1 MNNLWLEK
9 YTPNKITDIIGHN
22 NNIKKITWWLK
33 NFYLKDNQVLPDGI
47 FGSAIIISG
56 IHGIGK
62 SATIKLI
69 LEEMNFNPISISS
82 SNIKDNKT
90 ISKYL
95 LGSGNFGSNFS
106 LNQAGTIESIISN
119 KKLALIIHD
128 TENITLS
135 TEKNMLIELYKEN
148 EKQKLFPII
157 FLTNEQHSKL
167 ISDIKKTCFEMN
179 FIPPNINELTGLIN
193 KICTNELINIQDSS
207 VILNIIKFTQYDI
220 RKLIFLLQDLK
231 FTYGTELIDMPKCKS
246 FFLSSQKKDKDI
258 GLFEGT
264 KELLDNYK
272 TIDKCLALYETE
284 KVLLPL
290 MIFENYPRNILS
302 RSYEKGENFFDC
314 ASKICNSISM
324 GDVIET
330 NIYTDQNWY
339 LQSLHGF
346 YTCCETTYELSK
358 YPFKTQ
364 RYPDGNQRYPDGN
377 KLYDIA
383 FSTDLNKTSIKN
395 INKKNISIIQ
405 GKTGKGIHDIL
416 VLNKMIYDLLKKE
429 EYYKIR
435 KISKQYKLS
444 AKYLETILKID
455 KTIEKVNMIQK
466 IKKLISYE

>member
-1 MNNLWLEK
+1 MNTLWLEK
-9 YTPNKITDIIGHN
+9 YTPNKVTDIIGHN
-22 NNIKKITWWLK
+22 DNIKKITWWLK
-33 NFYLKDNQVLPDGI
+33 NFFLKDNQILPGGI
-47 FGSAIIISG
+47 FGSAIIVSG

-95 LGSGNFGSNFS
+95 LGSGNSGSGTNE
-106 LNQAGTIESIISN
+106 GTIESIVSN
-119 KKLALIIHD
+119 KRLALIIHD

-148 EKQKLFPII
+148 EKRRLFPII

-179 FIPPNINELTGLIN
+179 FVPPNINELTGLIN
-193 KICTNELINIQDSS
+193 KICISESINIQDSS

-246 FFLSSQKKDKDI
+246 FFSSSQKKDKDI

-272 TIDKCLALYETE
+272 TIDKCLGLYETE

-302 RSYEKGENFFDC
+302 RSYEKGEKFFDC

-358 YPFKTQ
+358 YPFK
-364 RYPDGNQRYPDGN
+364 N

-455 KTIEKVNMIQK
+455 KTIEKVSMIQK

>member
-1 MNNLWLEK
+1 MNTLWLEK
-9 YTPNKITDIIGHN
+9 YTPNKVTDIIGHGD
-22 NNIKKITWWLK
+22 NIKKITWWLK
-33 NFYLKDNQVLPDGI
+33 NFFLKDNPIPPGGI
-47 FGSAIIISG
+47 FGSAIIVSG

-82 SNIKDNKT
+82 SNIKDNKS

-95 LGSGNFGSNFS
+95 LGSGNSGSGS
-106 LNQAGTIESIISN
+106 SAGTIESIVSN

-135 TEKNMLIELYKEN
+135 TEKNMLIDLYKEN
-148 EKQKLFPII
+148 EKRKLFPII

-179 FIPPNINELTGLIN
+179 FVPPNTTELTGLIN
-193 KICTNELINIQDSS
+193 KICESESINIQDSS

-231 FTYGTELIDMPKCKS
+231 FTYGKELIDMSKCKS
-246 FFLSSQKKDKDI
+246 FFSSSQKKDKDI

-272 TIDKCLALYETE
+272 TIDKCLGLYETE

-302 RSYEKGENFFDC
+302 RSYEKGEKFFDC
-314 ASKICNSISM
+314 AAKICNSISM

-358 YPFKTQ
+358 YPFK
-364 RYPDGNQRYPDGN
+364 N
-377 KLYDIA
+377 KSYDIA

-405 GKTGKGIHDIL
+405 SKTGKGIHDIL

>member
-1 MNNLWLEK
+1 MNTHTLWLEK
-9 YTPNKITDIIGHN
+9 YTPNKVTDIIGHSE
-22 NNIKKITWWLK
+22 NIKKITYWLK
-33 NFYLKDNQVLPDGI
+33 NFYNKTPVPSGGI
-47 FGSAIIISG
+47 FGSSVIVSG

-62 SATIKLI
+62 SIAIKLI
-69 LEEMNFNPISISS
+69 LDEMNFNPISISS
-82 SNIKDNKT
+82 SNIKDNKS

-95 LGSGNFGSNFS
+95 LSSNGSGNS
-106 LNQAGTIESIISN
+106 IETIISN

-148 EKQKLFPII
+148 EKRKLFPII
-157 FLTNEQHSKL
+157 FLCSEQHSKL
-167 ISDIKKTCFEMN
+167 ISDIKKTCCEIN
-179 FIPPNINELTGLIN
+179 FIPPTVDEITILIN
-193 KICTNELINIQDSS
+193 KICKEESINITDQN
-207 VILNIIKFTQYDI
+207 VILNIIKFTQFDI
-220 RKLIFLLQDLK
+220 RKLIFLLQDIK
-231 FTYGTELIDMPKCKS
+231 FTFDKEQIDIAKCKT
-246 FFLSSQKKDKDI
+246 FFMSSQKKDKDI

-264 KELLDNYK
+264 KQLLDNYK
-272 TIDKCLALYETE
+272 NIDKCLGLYETE

-302 RSYEKGENFFDC
+302 RSYDRGDKFFDC

-358 YPFKTQ
+358 YPFK
-364 RYPDGNQRYPDGN
+364 NNN
-377 KLYDIA
+377 KSYDIT

-405 GKTGKGIHDIL
+405 GKTGKGINDIL

-435 KISKQYKLS
+435 KISKQYRLS

-455 KTIEKVNMIQK
+455 KTIEKFNMIQK
-466 IKKLISYE
+466 IKKLISSE

>member
-1 MNNLWLEK
+1 MNSLWLDK
-9 YTPNKITDIIGHN
+9 YAPTKITDIIGHTD
-22 NNIKKITWWLK
+22 NILKLTFWLRNFSSK
-33 NFYLKDNQVLPDGI
+33 NPVPMGGI
-47 FGSAIIISG
+47 FGSAVIVSG

-62 SATIKLI
+62 SITIKLL

-90 ISKYL
+90 IAKYL
-95 LGSGNFGSNFS
+95 LAGGNNVTEG
-106 LNQAGTIESIISN
+106 QAGTIEDILSN

-148 EKQKLFPII
+148 EKRKLFPIV

-167 ISDIKKTCFEMN
+167 ISDIKKNCCEIN
-179 FIPPNINELTGLIN
+179 FTPPSVDELLILIRKICVEENINTADE
-193 KICTNELINIQDSS
+193 NI
-207 VILNIIKFTQYDI
+207 LRNIIKFTQYDI

-231 FTYGTELIDMPKCKS
+231 FTYNNELIDLPKLKA

-264 KELLDNYK
+264 RELLDNYK
-272 TIDKCLALYETE
+272 KIDKCLALYETE

-290 MIFENYPRNILS
+290 MIFENYPRNVLS
-302 RSYEKGENFFDC
+302 RSYENGDQFFDC
-314 ASKICNSISM
+314 VSKICDSISL

-358 YPFKTQ
+358 YPFKKVKNH
-364 RYPDGNQRYPDGN
+364 YEKHIPSYE
-377 KLYDIA
+377 IA

-405 GKTGKGIHDIL
+405 SKTGKSIHDIL
-416 VLNKMIYDLLKKE
+416 VLNKMIYDLIKKE
-429 EYYKIR
+429 EYYKVR
-435 KISKQYKLS
+435 RISTQYKLS

-455 KTIEKVNMIQK
+455 KTIEKINMVQK
-466 IKKLISYE
+466 IKKLISFE

>member
-1 MNNLWLEK
+1 MDTTNKQSLEGTLWLEK
-9 YTPNKITDIIGHN
+9 YTPNKVIDIIGHTE
-22 NNIKKITWWLK
+22 NIKKITHWLK
-33 NFYLKDNQVLPDGI
+33 NFHNKTPIPPGGI
-47 FGSAIIISG
+47 YGSSVIVSG

-62 SATIKLI
+62 SIAIKLV
-69 LEEMNFNPISISS
+69 LDEMNFNPITISS
-82 SNIKDNKT
+82 SNIKDNKS

-95 LGSGNFGSNFS
+95 LSSNGSGN
-106 LNQAGTIESIISN
+106 TIENIISN

-148 EKQKLFPII
+148 EKRKLFPII
-157 FLTNEQHSKL
+157 FLCSEQHSKL
-167 ISDIKKTCFEMN
+167 ISDIKKTCCEIN
-179 FIPPNINELTGLIN
+179 FVPPTIDEITLLIN
-193 KICTNELINIQDSS
+193 KICKEESINIADPT
-207 VILNIIKFTQYDI
+207 VITNIIKFTQFDI
-220 RKLIFLLQDLK
+220 RKLIFLLQDIKLT
-231 FTYGTELIDMPKCKS
+231 FGTELIDIQKCKT
-246 FFLSSQKKDKDI
+246 FFMSSQKKDKDI

-264 KELLDNYK
+264 KQLLDNYK
-272 TIDKCLALYETE
+272 NIDKCLGLYETE

-302 RSYEKGENFFDC
+302 RSYDRGDKFFDC

-358 YPFKTQ
+358 YPFKTH
-364 RYPDGNQRYPDGN
+364 RYPSENPNNQRYE
-377 KLYDIA
+377 IT

-405 GKTGKGIHDIL
+405 SKTGKGINDIL

-455 KTIEKVNMIQK
+455 KTIEKFNMIQK
-466 IKKLISYE
+466 IKKLISAE

>member
-1 MNNLWLEK
+1 MDINSTVAPKDSTLWLEK
-9 YTPNKITDIIGHN
+9 YTPNKISDIIGHTD
-22 NNIKKITWWLK
+22 NIKKITFWLK
-33 NFYLKDNQVLPDGI
+33 NFYTKSLIPSGGI
-47 FGSAIIISG
+47 YGSSVIVSG

-62 SATIKLI
+62 SIAIKLV
-69 LEEMNFNPISISS
+69 LDEMNFNPICISS

-95 LGSGNFGSNFS
+95 LSSNGSGNS
-106 LNQAGTIESIISN
+106 IENIISN

-148 EKQKLFPII
+148 EKRKLFPII
-157 FLTNEQHSKL
+157 FLCSEQHSKL
-167 ISDIKKTCFEMN
+167 ISDIKKTCCEIN
-179 FIPPNINELTGLIN
+179 FIPPTVEEITVLIN
-193 KICTNELINIQDSS
+193 KICKDESINITDPV
-207 VILNIIKFTQYDI
+207 VITNIIKFTQFDI
-220 RKLIFLLQDLK
+220 RKLIFLLQDIK
-231 FTYGTELIDMPKCKS
+231 FTFGKEPVDIQKCKS
-246 FFLSSQKKDKDI
+246 FFMSSQKKDKDI

-264 KELLDNYK
+264 KQLLDNYK
-272 TIDKCLALYETE
+272 SIDKCLSLYETE

-302 RSYEKGENFFDC
+302 RSYDRGDKFFDC
-314 ASKICNSISM
+314 ASRICNSISM

-358 YPFKTQ
+358 YPF
-364 RYPDGNQRYPDGN
+364 RNPNQSQKYE
-377 KLYDIA
+377 IT

-405 GKTGKGIHDIL
+405 GKIGKGINDIL
-416 VLNKMIYDLLKKE
+416 VLNKMIYSLLKKE

-455 KTIEKVNMIQK
+455 KTIEKFNMIQK
-466 IKKLISYE
+466 IKKLISSE